1 VVKRIRI
8 AEEKPTSVP
17 GLPAPVPRITR
28 LMALAIWFDE
38 LIRMGEVES
47 YAELAKIGGVSRARV
62 TQIMDL
68 LNLAPGIQK
77 ALLLPDSRVTGLSE
91 RAHRSLTRRDVW
103 VSQHADWASSR

>member
-1 VVKRIRI
+1 MKRIRI

-17 GLPAPVPRITR
+17 ELPAPVPRITR

-38 LIRMGEVES
+38 LIRTGEVES

-68 LNLAPGIQK
+68 LNLDPTTQT
-77 ALLLPDSRVTGLSE
+77 ALLNPRSASLPSERCLRAAGNLAWSSSGLSE
-91 RAHRSLTRRDVW
+91 DG
-103 VSQHADWASSR
+103 